1 MPFAKLAKPSSK
13 FSRIFCV
20 VESLPVKATHLEEHE
35 NATDA
40 ENISRKGK
48 NQQVGEKKSSPTD
61 HLPSAVFLILIIGQL
76 DTTHT
81 TLAR

>member
-20 VESLPVKATHLEEHE
+20 VQSLPVKATHLEEHE

-48 NQQVGEKKSSPTD
+48 NQVRTTRREKSSPTTS
-61 HLPSAVFLILIIGQL
+61 HQQYS
-76 DTTHT
+76 
-81 TLAR
+81 